1 MQKFVL
7 GPAVFAAS
15 ANAIALQQWRQAAK
29 QSVEMGL
36 SLNGD
41 LSDAF
46 NLVAEEG
53 NERSKF
59 VSWINKWGKEYKN
72 SGEFEAKLE
81 SWIRNN
87 KRIRDFNNESTA
99 TGEHNA
105 CLLDHNGFSDK
116 TEEELADHLGH
127 TLLDDQEQETYELA
141 QQRRRRGG
149 GGGESTQEDS
159 DSDDGDDASTDTGS
173 SDGSAGTGSSTADKA
188 NVGILTAG
196 DVDWS
201 WATKPVEAQGTC
213 GSCWAFTGNTVLE
226 GTHFAK
232 QNVFDDAD
240 RVRLFL
246 SHQYAVDC
254 PDVNQYYLY
263 GCNGGDAER
272 MWNFY
277 QANGTIDAEQYPYES
292 LATGTTGS
300 CRSSSYTPS

>member
-7 GPAVFAAS
+7 GLAVFAAS

-72 SGEFEAKLE
+72 SSEFEAKLE

-127 TLLDDQEQETYELA
+127 TLLDDQEQESYELA

-149 GGGESTQEDS
+149 VGGEST
-159 DSDDGDDASTDTGS
+159 
-173 SDGSAGTGSSTADKA
+173 
-188 NVGILTAG
+188 
-196 DVDWS
+196 
-201 WATKPVEAQGTC
+201 
-213 GSCWAFTGNTVLE
+213 
-226 GTHFAK
+226 
-232 QNVFDDAD
+232 
-240 RVRLFL
+240 
-246 SHQYAVDC
+246 
-254 PDVNQYYLY
+254 
-263 GCNGGDAER
+263 
-272 MWNFY
+272 
-277 QANGTIDAEQYPYES
+277 
-292 LATGTTGS
+292 
-300 CRSSSYTPS
+300 